1 MGTMRIGYPCISRTL
16 GCVGARTFRLRSYS
30 LSRLEEVMA
39 SNLDCLET
47 MLHWNA
53 DHGLRFFRITSDLV
67 PLASHPEVR
76 PPWQERIGGRLSKIG
91 RWVSEQGVRIDMHPG
106 QYTVLNAKED
116 RIVAN
121 AILDLEYHCDVL
133 DLMGLDHSAKI
144 QIHVGG
150 VYGDRAASM
159 ERFVNAVRCLPE
171 GIGARLVIENDERS
185 FPLEDC
191 LTLSSRIGI
200 PVVFDAYHHDLLNRG
215 EPLRD
220 ALATAGE
227 TWGSEDGIPI
237 VDYSS
242 PAAGGRF
249 GRHAETLDVRH
260 FKMFLAQSAPHDF
273 DLMLE
278 IKDKE
283 LSALRA
289 AALAGDDVRL
299 VT

>member
-1 MGTMRIGYPCISRTL
+1 MGAMRIGYPCINRTL
-16 GCVGARTFRLRSYS
+16 GCVGARTLRLRSYS
-30 LSRLEEVMA
+30 FSRLEEVMA

-47 MLHWNA
+47 MLHWNV
-53 DHGLRFFRITSDLV
+53 DHGLRFFRITSDLI

-76 PPWQERIGGRLSKIG
+76 PPWQERIGERLSKIG

-116 RIVAN
+116 RIVSN
-121 AILDLEYHCDVL
+121 ALLDLAYHCDVL
-133 DLMGLDHSAKI
+133 DLMGLDRSAKI

-159 ERFVNAVRCLPE
+159 DRFVSAAQRLPKR
-171 GIGARLVIENDERS
+171 IRARLVVENDERG
-185 FPLEDC
+185 FPLADC
-191 LTLSSRIGI
+191 LGLSRRIGI
-200 PVVFDAYHHDLLNRG
+200 PVVFDAYHHSLFNRG
-215 EPLRD
+215 EPLRE

-242 PAAGGRF
+242 PAPGGRF
-249 GRHAETLDVRH
+249 GRHAETLDDRH
-260 FKMFLAQSAPHDF
+260 FKRFLAQSVPHDF

-299 VT
+299 IT